1 MPLNRARMPLRGTE
15 RGKVDRLAYYRS
27 LYRKNFDAMD
37 RLFLP
42 ILIQLRGEWETQDAR
57 PDEFQHRSNFG
68 IELGVRV
75 RACPQL
81 VEKQREEKRLN
92 KIIIGLIRK
101 IDAQPHKDP
110 TE

>member
-42 ILIQLRGEWETQDAR
+42 ILNKLREEWDSINPG
-57 PDEFQHRSNFG
+57 PDEFGHRSNFG
-68 IELGVRV
+68 IEFRARI
-75 RACPQL
+75 RACPEL
-81 VEKQREEKRLN
+81 VEKQREEKRIH
-92 KIIIGLIRK
+92 KIILKLLRK

-110 TE
+110 